1 MIKKTIQIVGP
12 YFTNYSLAKVNRNL
26 AIALNKLDSDY
37 STVLYCAKD
46 QIDWLPST
54 EELAKIPEIKD
65 IVRFDPVETDI
76 AIYNN
81 FPKTINNLHGLKD
94 LNAKVKL
101 MYTAWEDNSYPVE
114 WVNEINEHL
123 HGVMVASKFVKE
135 VLLNSGV
142 KIPIYVVNNALENSV
157 KNQNVKPYELETN
170 KKIKFLHVS
179 TAKQRKGVDVLLKAY
194 LEEFTDQDDCTLV
207 IKSFPG
213 PDNIVEQLISELKK
227 DNSPEI
233 IHINSSEFT
242 EEEIAGLNIASDCAV
257 YPTRGEGFGLPIL
270 EAMQLG
276 VPVITTGYS
285 GAMDFCNYQ
294 NSYLLD
300 YKLEI
305 STKNEIVNLNSY
317 WAEPDLGQLKS
328 FLRKVY
334 VTKTAKNKEDLDE
347 LNMIVENA
355 KYSAGLITWEN
366 SAEKTLDF
374 ISKIENN
381 NDFRNKNIAILSFL
395 NDQTG
400 INFYSK
406 ELYKNI
412 ERLFSNFYYLSN
424 SDIADRTETDSSN
437 VIRNWST
444 GETEFTNIIDFLK
457 EKDIDI
463 FHIQYHTGAFSPEA
477 LNDFLLKLS
486 YLNVSTYVTLHSVKS
501 SSFDLIKSCTN
512 LKYVK
517 EIIFH
522 NKEDF
527 DYGAK
532 TYDNCQLMRI
542 PRTEFKNRNKD
553 SLKKALKLNDYYP
566 IISTHGLLNTNK
578 GVDQVIE
585 ATKLLKE
592 KYPDILFLALSA
604 VSSNNIL
611 ANSLLQSL
619 NDQVEEYSLQDNVL
633 IIKDFLDR
641 KIIEVLLQCA
651 DINIL
656 AYIDTAGESASA
668 AVEKTLASLNP
679 TIVTKIKAFE
689 ELEKEVY
696 KIDNSNPDIIAKA
709 IEQLLL
715 DKEKSSSIVSAAK
728 LNIEQSS
735 YVNKALETLSFYFQK
750 P

>member
-1 MIKKTIQIVGP
+1 MTKKTIQIVGP

-26 AIALNKLDSDY
+26 AIALNKLESNY
-37 STVLYCAKD
+37 STFLYCAKD
-46 QIDWLPST
+46 QIDWLPSP
-54 EELAKIPEIKD
+54 EELNKFPEIKD
-65 IVRFDPVETDI
+65 IVRFEPFETDI
-76 AIYNN
+76 AVYNN
-81 FPKTINNLHGLKD
+81 FPKTINNPHGLKD

-101 MYTAWEDNSYPVE
+101 MYTAWEDNSYPIE
-114 WVNEINEHL
+114 WVKEINDNL

-142 KIPIYVVNNALENSV
+142 KVPIYVVHNALEESV
-157 KNQNVKPYELETN
+157 KNEATKPYELKTN
-170 KKIKFLHVS
+170 KKFKFLHVS

-194 LEEFTDQDDCTLV
+194 YEEFSDQDDCTLV

-213 PDNIVEQLISELKK
+213 PDNIVDQLINDLKK
-227 DNSPEI
+227 ENSPEI
-233 IHINSSEFT
+233 IHINSADFT
-242 EEEIAGLNIASDCAV
+242 EEEIAGLNLASDCAV

-276 VPVITTGYS
+276 LPVITTGYS
-285 GAMDFCNYQ
+285 GAMDFCDYQ

-305 STKNEIVNLNSY
+305 SSKNEIVNLNSY
-317 WAEPDLGQLKS
+317 WAEPDLIQLKEY
-328 FLRKVY
+328 LRRV
-334 VTKTAKNKEDLDE
+334 
-347 LNMIVENA
+347 
-355 KYSAGLITWEN
+355 YSA
-366 SAEKTLDF
+366 
-374 ISKIENN
+374 KIENN
-381 NDFRNKNIAILSFL
+381 KEAIEELNIKLANAKRSANSITWNTSAKKTIEFISKVEDNTDFRNKDFAVLSFL

-412 ERLFSNFYYLSN
+412 EGLFKNFYYLSN
-424 SDIADRTETDSSN
+424 SDIADRTEVDKDN

-444 GETEFTNIIDFLK
+444 GETDFSQIIDFLK

-486 YLNVSTYVTLHSVKS
+486 YLNISTFVTLHSVKS
-501 SSFDLIKSCTN
+501 NGFDLIKSCSN

-517 EIIFH
+517 KVIFH

-527 DYGAK
+527 DYSSQSLENGL
-532 TYDNCQLMRI
+532 LMRI
-542 PRTEFKNRNKD
+542 PRTEFKNRNRE
-553 SLKKALKLNDYYP
+553 SLKKSLKLEEYYP

-578 GVDQVIE
+578 GIDKIIE
-585 ATKLLKE
+585 ATKLLKN
-592 KYPDILFLALSA
+592 KYPNILFLALSA

-611 ANSLLQSL
+611 AGSLLEDLTS
-619 NDQVEEYSLQDNVL
+619 QVKESNLENNVIL
-633 IIKDFLDR
+633 IKDFLDR
-641 KIIEVLLQCA
+641 KVIEVFLQCV
-651 DINIL
+651 DVNIL

-668 AVEKTLASLNP
+668 AVEKTLASLKP
-679 TIVTKIKAFE
+679 TIVTNIKAFE
-689 ELEKEVY
+689 ELNDEVY
-696 KIDNSNPDIIAKA
+696 KIENNSEDLIVKAVEELLANNIKTNNII
-709 IEQLLL
+709 E
-715 DKEKSSSIVSAAK
+715 AAK

-735 YVNKALETLSFYFQK
+735 YVNKALETLSFYNN